1 MTFGVDNASRKPVC
15 AVRPI
20 DIESVANAQS
30 VCDFLPSWQNSIDSI
45 RRGRANLTMVGA
57 FINDT
62 LAGYSV
68 AERYTGNLTQI
79 AVRRE
84 YRRRGVGSL
93 LLRETIK
100 GMATDFIKVL
110 NVSSTDCHL
119 HVFLESHNIALSGK
133 QLDMKLK
140 I

>member
-1 MTFGVDNASRKPVC
+1 
-15 AVRPI
+15 
-20 DIESVANAQS
+20 
-30 VCDFLPSWQNSIDSI
+30 
-45 RRGRANLTMVGA
+45 MVSA
-57 FINDT
+57 FIDDT

-68 AERYTGNLTQI
+68 ADCHTGNLTQI

-100 GMATDFIKVL
+100 GMATDFINVL
-110 NVSSTDCHL
+110 NIRLTDRPL
-119 HVFLESHNIALSGK
+119 HAFLESHNIALSGK
-133 QLDMKLK
+133 QLEMKLK

>member
-1 MTFGVDNASRKPVC
+1 
-15 AVRPI
+15 
-20 DIESVANAQS
+20 
-30 VCDFLPSWQNSIDSI
+30 
-45 RRGRANLTMVGA
+45 MVSA
-57 FINDT
+57 FIDDT

-68 AERYTGNLTQI
+68 ADCHTGNLKQI

-110 NVSSTDCHL
+110 NVSSTDCPL
-119 HVFLESHNIALSGK
+119 HAFLESHNIALSGK
-133 QLDMKLK
+133 QLEMKLK

>member
-1 MTFGVDNASRKPVC
+1 
-15 AVRPI
+15 
-20 DIESVANAQS
+20 
-30 VCDFLPSWQNSIDSI
+30 
-45 RRGRANLTMVGA
+45 MVSA
-57 FINDT
+57 FIDDT

-79 AVRRE
+79 DVRRE
-84 YRRRGVGSL
+84 YRHRGVGSL

-119 HVFLESHNIALSGK
+119 HVFLENHNIALSGK

>member
-1 MTFGVDNASRKPVC
+1 
-15 AVRPI
+15 
-20 DIESVANAQS
+20 
-30 VCDFLPSWQNSIDSI
+30 
-45 RRGRANLTMVGA
+45 MVGA
-57 FINDT
+57 FIDDT

-68 AERYTGNLTQI
+68 AERHTGNLKQI

-110 NVSSTDCHL
+110 NVSSTDCPCMH
-119 HVFLESHNIALSGK
+119 FWKATI
-133 QLDMKLK
+133 
-140 I
+140 